1 MRVISGFVAVA
12 MLAALTPPALAVCVN
27 RGGAT
32 TCYDDPKYWTA
43 TVSPEQENPDGSVK
57 TIVLH
62 PSPLSGNAWV
72 MTPQGSSAADVA
84 AAAAPACSLGVDC

>member
-12 MLAALTPPALAVCVN
+12 MLAALTQPALAVCVN
-27 RGGAT
+27 RGGAN

-43 TVSPEQENPDGSVK
+43 AVSPEQENPDGSVK

-62 PSPLSGNAWV
+62 PSALSGNAWV
-72 MTPQGSSAADVA
+72 MTPQGSGAAD
-84 AAAAPACSLGVDC
+84 AAAPACSLGVDC